1 MKELLNTTWKGMI
14 ILLRH
19 VVPSTLM
26 FVIMIGVVLAIQW
39 LIILSISTIGLGWT
53 IAIMVGISVLLLSFI
68 IGANEESKVVW
79 K

>member
-1 MKELLNTTWKGMI
+1 MKELLNTTWKGLS
-14 ILLRH
+14 ILLKH

>member
-1 MKELLNTTWKGMI
+1 MKELLNTTWKGLS

-39 LIILSISTIGLGWT
+39 LFVLSISTIGSVWT
-53 IAIMVGISVLLLSFI
+53 ISIMVGIMVLLLSFI

>member
-1 MKELLNTTWKGMI
+1 MKELLNTTWKGLS
-14 ILLRH
+14 ILLKH
-19 VVPSTLM
+19 VVPFTLT
-26 FVIMIGVVLAIQW
+26 FVILIGVALAIQW
-39 LIILSISTIGLGWT
+39 LIVLSISTIGLGWT